1 MTFQSSYAVILALAA
16 ALTGGL
22 VGAFA
27 LMRRMSLA
35 GDAISHIALP
45 GLAAALLLNINPLLG
60 ALVTLLLGA
69 LLIWRLELQT
79 RLDAEVVVGVVFSA
93 SLALGGLITPREDL
107 IEALFG
113 GFQQPS
119 DLEFA
124 SAAALTVAILIGLYR
139 WKDGFVINL
148 FSSELAASIGLS
160 RSRLDLL
167 FSLIFA
173 MTVLLGL
180 RFLGTLLAGALIV
193 IPAAVARQWTSRLRP
208 FFAISAIVSI
218 ASVAVGGAIAAER
231 QLSLGPAV
239 VIVAAT
245 AFLLSVPFG
254 RFRWRR
260 RVPVGGPK

>member
-1 MTFQSSYAVILALAA
+1 MTLQSSYAVILAFGA

-22 VGAFA
+22 VGGFA

-45 GLAAALLLNINPLLG
+45 GLAAALLLNINPMLG

-69 LLIWRLELQT
+69 LLIWRLEVRT

-119 DLEFA
+119 DLEFG
-124 SAAALTVAILIGLYR
+124 SAAVLTVAILFALYR

-148 FSSELAASIGLS
+148 FSSELAASIGLK

-173 MTVLLGL
+173 MTVLLAL

-208 FFAISAIVSI
+208 FFILSAIVSI
-218 ASVAVGGAIAAER
+218 SSLSVGGAIAAQR
-231 QLSLGPAV
+231 GLSLGPAV
-239 VIVAAT
+239 VIVGAV
-245 AFLLSVPFG
+245 AFLFSVPFG
-254 RFRWRR
+254 RVRWGRQI
-260 RVPVGGPK
+260 PPGP